1 MTSSGSLTTVEA
13 VTLTWFR
20 AQRQLSA
27 AALLLSLAALL
38 AVPHGGASHHDA
50 ESSIIALPHET
61 AAERIGRAAADVAPP
76 DHCAVCHWTRAFRL
90 LTQSSAV
97 ATPSA
102 ATVILPVRDVVGL
115 ATAGTAAQPSP
126 RGPPRTR
133 SHS

>member
-1 MTSSGSLTTVEA
+1 VLTYSGSLTTVQS

-38 AVPHGGASHHDA
+38 AVPHAGASHHDA
-50 ESSIIALPHET
+50 ESSIIALSHDR
-61 AAERIGRAAADVAPP
+61 AAQRIGRAAADVAPP

-90 LTQSSAV
+90 LTESSAV

-102 ATVILPVRDVVGL
+102 ATVILPVREVVGL
-115 ATAGTAAQPSP
+115 TTAGIAAQPSP
-126 RGPPRTR
+126 RGPPRTPIA
-133 SHS
+133 